1 MSGKIKIGVF
11 GGRRGLALLRAAQAH
26 PECEVVAVC
35 DMYEP
40 FLNDCKKFA
49 ESRNLNIAC
58 YKDFESFFQH
68 DSDAIVLANYANE
81 HAPYAI
87 RSLKSGR
94 HVLSELMP
102 VQTMAE
108 AVALVEAVEQSGK
121 VYGFAENCCYMKPAM
136 EMKKYYREGMLGDFL
151 HGEGE
156 YIHNCIPIWE
166 NLTRNDPNHWRN
178 RMYSTFYCTHS
189 LGPLLTITG
198 TRPVRVVGFEN
209 YNAAY
214 LNENQCMMAASGML
228 AIQMSNGATVK
239 NVNGFLKRE
248 PPLHWYSLY
257 GTKGFMES
265 SRIGDENKIHIQ
277 FDDHQLTKNVLSYIP
292 DETIKN
298 ESGHGG
304 ADYYAVHYFLQSIL
318 GREEGKEMIDVYTA
332 LDMFLPGLLG
342 YRSILEGNIPYD
354 IPNFRN
360 KTESVNLREIYRND
374 HMCTDPKAA
383 NGQIIPVNS
392 GRCCNK

>member
-1 MSGKIKIGVF
+1 MSERIKIGVF
-11 GGRRGLALLRAAQAH
+11 GGRRGLALLKAAQAH
-26 PECEVVAVC
+26 PECVVTAVC

-40 FLNDCKKFA
+40 FLNDCKKYA
-49 ESRNLNIAC
+49 ESKNLDIKC
-58 YKDFESFFQH
+58 FKDFESFFQE
-68 DSDAIVLANYANE
+68 DMDAVILANYANE

-87 RSLKSGR
+87 RCLHAGR
-94 HVLSELMP
+94 HVLSELLP

-108 AVALVEAVEQSGK
+108 AVALVEAVENSGK
-121 VYGFAENCCYMKPAM
+121 VYGFAENCCYMKHAM
-136 EMKKYYREGMLGDFL
+136 EMKKYYRQGMLGEFL

-189 LGPLLTITG
+189 LGPMLTITG

-209 YNAAY
+209 FNAAY
-214 LNENQCMMAASGML
+214 LNESQCMQAASGML

-257 GTKGFMES
+257 GTKGFMENA
-265 SRIGDENKIHIQ
+265 RLGDENRIHIQ
-277 FDDHQLTKNVLSYIP
+277 FDDDESTKEVKSYIP
-292 DETIKN
+292 EETIQN

-318 GREEGKEMIDVYTA
+318 GKEEGKEMIDVYTA

-342 YRSILEGNIPYD
+342 YRSILNGNIPYD
-354 IPNFRN
+354 IPDFRD
-360 KTESVNLREIYRND
+360 KEKSAADREKYRYD
-374 HMCTDPKAA
+374 HACTDPKVAKD
-383 NGQIIPVNS
+383 QLLPVNS
-392 GRCCNK
+392 GNRRD